1 MGTLGVLQ
9 EAGSLGLLDLRV
21 AVKRL
26 QETSFYLAPEV
37 LARLLKDQP

>member
-9 EAGSLGLLDLRV
+9 EAATLRLLDLRL

-26 QETSFYLAPEV
+26 QETTFYLAPEV
-37 LARLLKDQP
+37 LARLLKDQA

>member
-9 EAGSLGLLDLRV
+9 EAATRRLLDLRL

-26 QETSFYLAPEV
+26 QRTSFYLAPEV
-37 LARLLKDQP
+37 MARLLKDPP